1 VSVVGV
7 DVNASSWDAT
17 LEPCADSAG
26 GVAIRLGVGSVRDIG
41 EPLAKALAAGR
52 PFASLE
58 DVVRRTGAGRSAMEA
73 LATAGAFGCF
83 GLDRRR
89 ALWAAG
95 AAADGR
101 ADRLPGTAVGVHAPA
116 LPPMGEAD
124 VVAAD
129 LWATSVSPNDHP
141 IRFVRPRLDAL
152 GAVTIDRLPSLAN
165 GSRVLVGGV
174 VTHRQRPATAQGTVF
189 ISLEDETE
197 LLGPVPPRC
206 PDASGA
212 ADPGDARADGRRDQ
226 PARDPDRSA
235 RPGDRRREGS
245 RLPLSSL
252 RSRTGAPYSTADRR
266 TPTVRS

>member
-1 VSVVGV
+1 VVGV

-197 LLGPVPPRC
+197 LLNVICARGVWDRYRRVARMHPALLIQGTLELMDGAINLLAIRIEALVLET
-206 PDASGA
+206 GA
-212 ADPGDARADGRRDQ
+212 AK
-226 PARDPDRSA
+226 ARDFR
-235 RPGDRRREGS
+235 
-245 RLPLSSL
+245 
-252 RSRTGAPYSTADRR
+252 
-266 TPTVRS
+266 